1 MRNKKMST
9 LLFLGIFAFG
19 YCACCL
25 MIKSLARK
33 DPARRGGRAC
43 RRARLEAFAGWACA
57 VVWMIAYL
65 IKPVIIIA
73 G

>member
-1 MRNKKMST
+1 MRITMST
-9 LLFLGIFAFG
+9 LLFIGILTFG
-19 YCACCL
+19 FCAGFL
-25 MIKSLARK
+25 MSKSLMKK
-33 DPARRGGRAC
+33 DF
-43 RRARLEAFAGWACA
+43 EAYAGWACA